1 MEAQWDIA
9 SVPVTAQPPV
19 PVTPSRRGTQPP
31 DIRSI
36 IGTGGSG
43 RLWVRGQSCKLTGCM
58 MRSTASL
65 SRPMRAD
72 PGREGR
78 TAMPGRP
85 NSRSLPGRPNLRYLK
100 LEAKRR
106 VAAGEFPSLHDAQ
119 AAIAREHGLPSWAV
133 LKLHISENQ
142 ETHALD
148 QLRWVISRF
157 ADAAEPGWTAPA
169 DDELKQHFDDR
180 FLTALPP
187 AALIEA
193 IGRVADDLRSGE
205 LVALGQTPLQ
215 AHVQLGSMQ
224 YIAVVEAE
232 PPHRLTGLRGV
243 PVGGRVHDSR
253 VTEPAP
259 VRTRGEV
266 PAPVAD
272 IAEQAFAE
280 LGLTSLVLAGG
291 AREAAAPWLLARGW
305 ADLDRGEPLYRGEPL
320 DPGHRF
326 PAPGVTALVTAT
338 AVLVLVAS
346 GDIIL
351 DRPANEQLRT
361 ISLADD
367 TITVREL
374 LSHTAGVDS
383 PTELYADAV
392 PELKD
397 LMGPVIACTG
407 PRGVPDPSNGG
418 IAVLGQLVADVT
430 RLPYADAAA
439 RLVLDPLKLSDSFF
453 PARPADI
460 DRATGPGAVTGY
472 NLTLDGT
479 FEPIPARI
487 PALQAAAGLWS
498 TGADL
503 VRLGLGWSA
512 LLPEALAHE
521 ALAPQTDPG
530 PGGGRVGL
538 GWLIAPHGDVATHA
552 GANLD
557 ATAALTTR
565 LRDQR
570 THIVLTSRLIP
581 VSSIET
587 RLLRAWTNPT

>member
-1 MEAQWDIA
+1 
-9 SVPVTAQPPV
+9 
-19 PVTPSRRGTQPP
+19 
-31 DIRSI
+31 
-36 IGTGGSG
+36 
-43 RLWVRGQSCKLTGCM
+43 
-58 MRSTASL
+58 
-65 SRPMRAD
+65 
-72 PGREGR
+72 
-78 TAMPGRP
+78 MPGG
-85 NSRSLPGRPNLRYLK
+85 SRSLPGRPNLRHLK

-119 AAIAREHGLPSWAV
+119 AAIAREHGLPSWAA
-133 LKLHISENQ
+133 LKQRVNAEQ

-148 QLRWVISRF
+148 QLRWVIARF
-157 ADAAEPGWTAPA
+157 AGAGEPGWTAPA
-169 DDELKQHFDDR
+169 DDELKQRFDDR

-187 AALIEA
+187 PALIAA
-193 IGRVADDLRSGE
+193 IGRLSTDLRDGE
-205 LVALGQTPLQ
+205 LVVLGQTPLQ

-243 PVGGRVHDSR
+243 PVGSRVHDSR

-259 VRTRGEV
+259 VRTQGEV
-266 PAPVAD
+266 PAPIAE

-280 LGLTSLVLAGG
+280 LGLTALVLAGG
-291 AREAAAPWLLARGW
+291 DSKTTWLLARGW
-305 ADLDRGEPLYRGEPL
+305 ADLDRGEPL

-326 PAPGVTALVTAT
+326 PVPGVTALVTAT
-338 AVLVLVAS
+338 AVLTLV
-346 GDIIL
+346 GDGTIGL
-351 DRPANEQLRT
+351 DSRANDHLSR
-361 ISLADD
+361 IRLADD

-383 PTELYADAV
+383 PTEMYADAV
-392 PELKD
+392 PDLTD

-407 PRGVPDPSNGG
+407 PRGTPNPSNGG

-430 RLPYADAAA
+430 GLSYARAAV
-439 RLVLDPLKLSDSFF
+439 RLVLNPLKLNDSSF
-453 PARPADI
+453 PARVADI
-460 DRATGPGAVTGY
+460 NPGIELKKGPGAVTGY

-487 PALQAAAGLWS
+487 PTLQAVAGLWS

-521 ALAPQTDPG
+521 ALTPQTDPG

-538 GWLIAPHGDVATHA
+538 GWLIPPRGDVATHA

-557 ATAALTTR
+557 ATATMTTR

-570 THIVLTSRLIP
+570 THVVLTSRLIP
-581 VSSIET
+581 VNSIEA

>member
-1 MEAQWDIA
+1 
-9 SVPVTAQPPV
+9 
-19 PVTPSRRGTQPP
+19 
-31 DIRSI
+31 
-36 IGTGGSG
+36 
-43 RLWVRGQSCKLTGCM
+43 
-58 MRSTASL
+58 
-65 SRPMRAD
+65 
-72 PGREGR
+72 
-78 TAMPGRP
+78 MPGRP
-85 NSRSLPGRPNLRYLK
+85 NSRSLPGRPHLRHLK

-106 VAAGEFPSLHDAQ
+106 LAAGEFPSLHEAQ

-133 LKLHISENQ
+133 LKRHISENQ
-142 ETHALD
+142 DTHALD

-157 ADAAEPGWTAPA
+157 AGAAEPGWTAPA

-180 FLTALPP
+180 FLAAVPP
-187 AALIEA
+187 PALIEA
-193 IGRVADDLRSGE
+193 IGKLADDLCSGE
-205 LVALGQTPLQ
+205 LVVLGQAALQ
-215 AHVQLGSMQ
+215 AYVQLGSMQ

-243 PVGGRVHDSR
+243 PVGSRVHDSR

-266 PAPVAD
+266 PAPVAE

-280 LGLTSLVLAGG
+280 LGLTALVLAGG
-291 AREAAAPWLLARGW
+291 DREAAAPWLFTRGW
-305 ADLDRGEPLYRGEPL
+305 ADLDRGEPLE
-320 DPGHRF
+320 PGHRF
-326 PAPGVTALVTAT
+326 PAPGVTVLVTAT

-346 GDIIL
+346 GDISL
-351 DRPANEQLRT
+351 DRPANEQLRAIT
-361 ISLADD
+361 LADD

-383 PTELYADAV
+383 PTEMYADAV
-392 PELKD
+392 PDLKQ

-430 RLPYADAAA
+430 GLPYADAAA
-439 RLVLDPLKLSDSFF
+439 RLVLDPLKLSDSSF
-453 PARPADI
+453 PARAPEINTAI
-460 DRATGPGAVTGY
+460 SRAAGPGAVTGY

-487 PALQAAAGLWS
+487 PTLQAAAGLWS

-512 LLPEALAHE
+512 LLPKALAHE
-521 ALAPQTDPG
+521 ALTPQTDPG

-570 THIVLTSRLIP
+570 THVVLTSRLIP
-581 VSSIET
+581 VNSIES
-587 RLLRAWTNPT
+587 RLLRAWTNPA